1 MKVLNHVVD
10 VGEDGH
16 EGDWFANSA
25 ACLKYPVNHMACGNR
40 KANFSASIPKT
51 NICCAGKGGVSLRPF
66 ADRLRWRVAAAV
78 DVERIMRFGYKLLSS
93 GHRQSHVQGMLD
105 RLFLD
110 VRQYD
115 MTLSQ
120 DSVSSAFSEI

>member
-1 MKVLNHVVD
+1 M
-10 VGEDGH
+10 
-16 EGDWFANSA
+16 
-25 ACLKYPVNHMACGNR
+25 
-40 KANFSASIPKT
+40 
-51 NICCAGKGGVSLRPF
+51 RPF